1 MFKKLIATI
10 VCLTALTL
18 ASVADNQPTDD
29 YGWVVSLGG
38 SGSTVTVEDHD
49 TAIGADLSV
58 GYTGKLLLPLE
69 GGIRQ
74 GFSYDNSAVFS
85 TKAYADFTLFS
96 FANKAFD
103 VFVGGNVGIAYGD
116 IQAAWTA
123 APEGG
128 LRWWVKKD
136 VAVLVRAEAP
146 FQLDDGFRFT
156 DNVRYFL
163 GFQVKFR

>member
-1 MFKKLIATI
+1 MFKKLIATV
-10 VCLTALTL
+10 VCLSSLTL
-18 ASVADNQPTDD
+18 ASLASDQP

-38 SGSTVTVEDHD
+38 TGSTVTVEDHD

-69 GGIRQ
+69 AGLRQ

-103 VFVGGNVGIAYGD
+103 VFVGGNVGAVYGD
-116 IQAAWTA
+116 TQLGWVA

-128 LRWWVKKD
+128 LRWWVKED
-136 VAVLVRAEAP
+136 VSVLLRAEAP
-146 FQLDDGFRFT
+146 FQLNNNSGFT

-163 GFQVKFR
+163 GFQVRFR

>member
-1 MFKKLIATI
+1 MFRKLITTL

-18 ASVADNQPTDD
+18 ASVAATEPSDD

-38 SGSTVTVEDHD
+38 TGSTVTVDDLD
-49 TAIGADLSV
+49 TSIGADLSV

-69 GGIRQ
+69 GGLRQ
-74 GFSYDNSAVFS
+74 GFSYDSSAVFS

-96 FANKAFD
+96 FAKERFD
-103 VFVGGNVGIAYGD
+103 VFVGGNVGAVYGD
-116 IQAAWTA
+116 VQTGWVA

-136 VAVLVRAEAP
+136 VAVLLRAEAP
-146 FQLDDGFRFT
+146 FQLDSGVRFT
-156 DNVRYFL
+156 DTVRYFL
-163 GFQVKFR
+163 GFQVKF